1 MKDDIECLLFVMYLL
16 SCDSRLFLDFLT
28 YPVIKHHL
36 GVAVANKF
44 IGVFWVEGYIRLA

>member
-1 MKDDIECLLFVMYLL
+1 MKDDIESLLFAMYLL
-16 SCDSRLFLDFLT
+16 CDSRLFLDFLT

-44 IGVFWVEGYIRLA
+44 IGVFWVEGYISLA